1 MSDCCLM
8 SIEELLSYI
17 MARTSGRLFQIG
29 CYPAAE
35 KLGSI
40 SVTLDVNNLHLTS
53 NGDMICL
60 KDGKYLENN

>member
-1 MSDCCLM
+1 
-8 SIEELLSYI
+8 
-17 MARTSGRLFQIG
+17 MARTSGRLFQRG

-53 NGDMICL
+53 NGDMICP
-60 KDGKYLENN
+60 KDGK